1 MGEPSRPAGPCC
13 EGGPSDATALLAGAI
28 TYALGACAQV
38 APGEM
43 TRPTP
48 CTDWDLAAL
57 LAHLAASM
65 SDLESAIRTGHLD
78 LDLSG
83 PQGPDVPDVPDVPG
97 VPGGPGLA
105 GQAAAGDLD
114 GGDPLETVRDQ
125 AANLLFSCYA
135 HHGPGR
141 FVLVGGLPLPAVIV
155 TCTGA
160 VEIAVH
166 GWDVSAARGRGGPI
180 PPALAT
186 RMLGLCPLLVAS
198 RAGLFAPPVEV
209 SPQAS
214 PGDQLV
220 AYLGRSPAAP
230 PRPFGRPLRT

>member
-1 MGEPSRPAGPCC
+1 MGGPSPTAGPCC
-13 EGGPSDATALLAGAI
+13 EGGAPDATALLAGAI
-28 TYALGACAQV
+28 AYALGACAQV

-43 TRPTP
+43 TRRTP
-48 CTDWDLAAL
+48 CPDWDLAAL

-78 LDLSG
+78 ADLAAG
-83 PQGPDVPDVPDVPG
+83 GPD
-97 VPGGPGLA
+97 
-105 GQAAAGDLD
+105 GD
-114 GGDPLETVRDQ
+114 DPVEALRDQ

-155 TCTGA
+155 ACTGA

-186 RMLGLCPLLVAS
+186 RMLALCPLLVAS

-214 PGDQLV
+214 PGDRLV
-220 AYLGRSPAAP
+220 AYLGRSPDRVA
-230 PRPFGRPLRT
+230 G

>member
-1 MGEPSRPAGPCC
+1 MGGPSRTAGPCC

-48 CTDWDLAAL
+48 CPDWDLAAL

-78 LDLSG
+78 VDLNEPSN
-83 PQGPDVPDVPDVPG
+83 
-97 VPGGPGLA
+97 PGGPGTA
-105 GQAAAGDLD
+105 GQPAAGGLD
-114 GGDPLETVRDQ
+114 GGDPVEALRDQ

-155 TCTGA
+155 ACTGA

-230 PRPFGRPLRT
+230 PRPVGQAMTD

>member
-1 MGEPSRPAGPCC
+1 MGGPSRTAGPCR

-48 CTDWDLAAL
+48 CPDWDLAAL

-78 LDLSG
+78 LDLNS
-83 PQGPDVPDVPDVPG
+83 DPG
-97 VPGGPGLA
+97 ARHGQSAAGGP
-105 GQAAAGDLD
+105 D
-114 GGDPLETVRDQ
+114 GGDPVEALRDQ

-155 TCTGA
+155 ACTGA

-180 PPALAT
+180 PPALAI

-220 AYLGRSPAAP
+220 AYLGRNPAAP
-230 PRPFGRPLRT
+230 PRPVGQAITD

>member
-1 MGEPSRPAGPCC
+1 MGGPSRTAGPCR

-48 CTDWDLAAL
+48 CPDWDLAAL

-78 LDLSG
+78 VDLNEPSN
-83 PQGPDVPDVPDVPG
+83 
-97 VPGGPGLA
+97 PGGPGTA
-105 GQAAAGDLD
+105 GLPAAGGPD
-114 GGDPLETVRDQ
+114 GGDPVEALRDQ

-135 HHGPGR
+135 HHGPGG

-155 TCTGA
+155 ACTGA

-180 PPALAT
+180 PPALAI

-220 AYLGRSPAAP
+220 AYLGRNPAAP
-230 PRPFGRPLRT
+230 PRPVGKL

>member
-1 MGEPSRPAGPCC
+1 MGEPSRAAGPCR
-13 EGGPSDATALLAGAI
+13 EDGPSGATALLAGAI

-48 CTDWDLAAL
+48 CTEWDLAAL

-78 LDLSG
+78 LELN
-83 PQGPDVPDVPDVPG
+83 
-97 VPGGPGLA
+97 GGPGTA
-105 GQAAAGDLD
+105 GQPAAGGD
-114 GGDPLETVRDQ
+114 GGDPVEALRDR
-125 AANLLFSCYA
+125 AANLLVSCYA

-141 FVLVGGLPLPAVIV
+141 FVLVGDLPLPTVVVA
-155 TCTGA
+155 CTGA

-186 RMLGLCPLLVAS
+186 RMLGMCPLLVAS

-214 PGDQLV
+214 PGDRLV
-220 AYLGRSPAAP
+220 AYLGRHP
-230 PRPFGRPLRT
+230 G

>member
-1 MGEPSRPAGPCC
+1 MGEPSRTAGPCR
-13 EGGPSDATALLAGAI
+13 EGGPLGATALLAGAI

-48 CTDWDLAAL
+48 CADWDLAAL

-78 LDLSG
+78 LNLNGEPG
-83 PQGPDVPDVPDVPG
+83 PAGQSAAGGPDG
-97 VPGGPGLA
+97 A
-105 GQAAAGDLD
+105 
-114 GGDPLETVRDQ
+114 DPVEALRDQ

-155 TCTGA
+155 ACTGA

-209 SPQAS
+209 PPQAG
-214 PGDQLV
+214 PGDRLV
-220 AYLGRSPAAP
+220 AYLGR
-230 PRPFGRPLRT
+230 RPLVTDE